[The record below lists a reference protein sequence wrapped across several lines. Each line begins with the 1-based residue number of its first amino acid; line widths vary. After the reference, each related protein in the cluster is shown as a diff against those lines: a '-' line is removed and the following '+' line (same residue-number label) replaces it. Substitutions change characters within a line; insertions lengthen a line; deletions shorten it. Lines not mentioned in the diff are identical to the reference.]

1 MKEVWS
7 PLLLSVW
14 WLLGALQE
22 LWRAV
27 GSQGRSGL
35 GTAGLHRAS
44 GVGELELQLRI
55 LFPLSELC
63 LLDCTSVSCSAMLL
77 LLAEAERGKAGSG
90 NLTCVWAVRMA
101 DV

>member
-1 MKEVWS
+1 MKEACS
-7 PLLLSVW
+7 PLLLSMW

-22 LWRAV
+22 GSGLAA
-27 GSQGRSGL
+27 SQGRSGL
-35 GTAGLHRAS
+35 GTAGSLRAS

-55 LFPLSELC
+55 LFPLSKLC
-63 LLDCTSVSCSAMLL
+63 LLDCTSVSCIAVLL
-77 LLAEAERGKAGSG
+77 LLAEAERGKAASG